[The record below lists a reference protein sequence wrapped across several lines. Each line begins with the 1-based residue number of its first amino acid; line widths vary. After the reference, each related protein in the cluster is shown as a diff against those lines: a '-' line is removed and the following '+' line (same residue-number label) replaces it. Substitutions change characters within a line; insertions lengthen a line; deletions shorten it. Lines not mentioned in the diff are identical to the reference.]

1 VERRNG
7 LDFEFKSFSEAI
19 SFAKEKEN
27 GAIHF
32 YESAKEVAKNPGSK
46 VMFQE
51 MADEERKHFKLLDE
65 MREEDIASFSIE
77 KVQDLKISEYTEDV
91 PFSPDLNYQ
100 QILIV
105 AMKKEGEAVK
115 LYNDLASMTADP
127 KLAKLFQ
134 VLAQEEAKHKLK
146 LESEYDDNV
155 LKSW

>member
-1 VERRNG
+1 LEINS
-7 LDFEFKSFSEAI
+7 FEEAI

-32 YESAKEVAKNPGSK
+32 YESARQMTENPSSK

-51 MADEERKHFKLLDE
+51 MADEERRHFKLLDE
-65 MREEDIASFSIE
+65 MKADDIASFPIE
-77 KVQDLKISEYTEDV
+77 KVPDLKISQYTEDI
-91 PFSPDLNYQ
+91 PFSPDLGYQ

-105 AMKKEGEAVK
+105 AMKKEEEARR
-115 LYNDLASMTADP
+115 LYSDMANMATDP
-127 KLAKLFQ
+127 KMAKLFS

-146 LESEYDDNV
+146 LESEYEDHV